1 MAGNDESL
9 SQIFQRAEALFLD
22 LQKSSLPSNSD
33 EFQSKVNTSI
43 KGFER
48 SATMV
53 RQLSLFSD
61 NEFMEDISTKDLRF
75 LLTEYYLGE
84 LFLKKTDQDQ
94 RLADLSTSKEH
105 FDHFLLQCETHDILT
120 PQDKKYHEQLTTNAP
135 KDAATRRGE
144 KIARFKREKEMRQQ
158 IEEFHKILGTTSG
171 SGHVGEMSSEV
182 EDQYRDFVLLHLQYA
197 IFQTM
202 EQLVGIQQEIPML
215 KEMQERKNSAGSSD
229 SRAATRKNDDM
240 RDGRVD
246 SSTIW
251 NATGPLMDPQGRPL
265 RPFMITNK
273 RNEMMKGVFRPGHNL
288 PTMTI
293 EEYLD
298 QEMERGNFLL
308 EAKSRKEM
316 FRRVVLV
323 YHHIKRL
330 CVHSQSHH
338 SPIFQFLFEEGQSL
352 GAKQESLALLVDHEA
367 LQQSLCLNDI
377 DSDISHRDLV
387 CADGPNDGPRHK
399 LVLAERM
406 NVGWDERQLVSVDHE
421 SRDVF
426 PVVSSD
432 VLQGDGGLS

>member
-9 SQIFQRAEALFLD
+9 SQIFQKAEALFLD

-33 EFQSKVNTSI
+33 EFQSKVNASI

-84 LFLKKTDQDQ
+84 LFLKKTGQDQ
-94 RLADLSTSKEH
+94 RLADVSTSKDH
-105 FDHFLLQCETHDILT
+105 FDHYLLQCETHDILT
-120 PQDKKYHEQLTTNAP
+120 PQDKKYHEQRTTNAP

-171 SGHVGEMSSEV
+171 SGHEGEMSSEV

-215 KEMQERKNSAGSSD
+215 KEMQERKSAAGSSD
-229 SRAATRKNDDM
+229 SRAANRDNDDT

-298 QEMERGNFLL
+298 QEIERGNFLSGGTEEPKKK
-308 EAKSRKEM
+308 EADDNDD
-316 FRRVVLV
+316 
-323 YHHIKRL
+323 
-330 CVHSQSHH
+330 
-338 SPIFQFLFEEGQSL
+338 
-352 GAKQESLALLVDHEA
+352 AAVDAETLKA
-367 LQQSLCLNDI
+367 REWDNFKD
-377 DSDISHRDLV
+377 DNPK
-387 CADGPNDGPRHK
+387 GWGNKGGRH
-399 LVLAERM
+399 
-406 NVGWDERQLVSVDHE
+406 G
-421 SRDVF
+421 
-426 PVVSSD
+426 
-432 VLQGDGGLS
+432 